1 MWWWAWWACAD
12 PVGPA
17 VPAGDTAPA
26 AVETGAT
33 GGGPWRSALYP
44 EDWAPGFADAAGRAL
59 PDFSFAG
66 YHRSEVALPEA
77 WPGGSVSVVDH
88 GADPAS
94 EDNTAAFQA
103 AIDAVAA
110 MGGGEV
116 FVPAGDWRLGGDLVV
131 TASGTRIRGD
141 GAAATRLWF
150 SGPATSGQRLAF
162 RGAPESTAGR
172 VLLAAD
178 GVAGSATVTVIDG
191 ASFSVGD
198 PVLLDQQIT
207 AAWIA
212 EYAMTGLWD
221 AGSNSALDAI
231 QVMARREVVAVAG
244 DTITLDIPLRAPL
257 RVRDAA
263 AIRPDPG
270 ALVEVGVQDLAIAD
284 ATDPADALQW
294 PRVHA
299 LGFDHV
305 RDAFVMRVESF
316 DPPGEP
322 SDDHLRSG
330 GLAVVGSS
338 RVTVSRCVLAHAQH
352 RGDGGA
358 GYAFE
363 ASGSNEVLFADVTTA
378 DVRHGFIQ
386 NWGFGSSGL
395 VWLRAR
401 AEGDRADNGPV
412 SVPGRS
418 EFHHRL
424 AVASLFDSTYDDAGF
439 AAYNRQEESSNAGH
453 TAEGCVF
460 WRVSGAGSASRLSSY
475 QAGFGYVI
483 GTDGLTALVVPDL
496 LDAAI
501 GADVGTAPVDWLE
514 GVDRGGDLVPSSLFE
529 DQLARRLAGRTP

>member
-1 MWWWAWWACAD
+1 MWLWAWWGCAD
-12 PVGPA
+12 PPPPA
-17 VPAGDTAPA
+17 VAAEDTAP
-26 AVETGAT
+26 AVETGAP
-33 GGGPWRSALYP
+33 GDGSWRSALYP
-44 EDWAPGFADAAGRAL
+44 DDWAPGLADAEGRAL
-59 PDFSFAG
+59 PDFSYAG

-77 WPGGSVSVVDH
+77 WPGVSVSVVDH
-88 GADPAS
+88 GADPALD
-94 EDNTAAFQA
+94 DNTAAFQA

-110 MGGGEV
+110 AGGGEV
-116 FVPAGDWRLGGDLVV
+116 VVPAGVWRLGGDLTV
-131 TASGTRIRGD
+131 TASGTRLRGE
-141 GAAATRLWF
+141 GAAASRLWF
-150 SGPATSGQRLAF
+150 AGPATSGQRLTF
-162 RGAPESTAGR
+162 RGAPESATGR
-172 VLLAAD
+172 VPLTVD
-178 GVAGSATVTVIDG
+178 GAAGSATVTVADG
-191 ASFSVGD
+191 AAFSVGD

-212 EYAMTGLWD
+212 DYGMTGLWD
-221 AGSNSALDAI
+221 VGSNSALDQV

-257 RVRDAA
+257 RVRDGAS
-263 AIRPDPG
+263 IRPDPG
-270 ALVEVGVQDLAIAD
+270 ALVEVGVQDLGIAD
-284 ATDPADALQW
+284 ATDPVEALRW

-299 LGFDHV
+299 VGFEHV
-305 RDAFVMRVESF
+305 RDAFALRVESF
-316 DPPGEP
+316 DPADEP

-330 GLAVVGSS
+330 GLVVNGSS
-338 RVTVSRCVLAHAQH
+338 RVTVARCGMAHAQH

-363 ASGSNEVLFADVTTA
+363 ASGSNEILFVDVVAA

-395 VWLRAR
+395 VWLRGR

-424 AVASLFDSTYDDAGF
+424 AQASLFDSTYDDAGF

-514 GVDRGGDLVPSSLFE
+514 GVDQGAALRPSSLFE
-529 DQLARRLAGRTP
+529 DQLARRLAGGAP